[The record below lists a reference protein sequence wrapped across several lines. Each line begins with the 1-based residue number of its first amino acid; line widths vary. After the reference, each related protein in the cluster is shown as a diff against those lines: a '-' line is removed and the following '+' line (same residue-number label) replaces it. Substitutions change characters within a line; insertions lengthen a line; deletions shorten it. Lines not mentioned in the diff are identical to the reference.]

1 MRTRTIGSLEV
12 SVVGVG
18 CNNFGARMDDG
29 AVTAVVDA
37 AIEHGV
43 NFFDTADIYGGGG
56 RSEEL
61 LGSALAGRR
70 DEVVIATKFGGD
82 MGEGKKA
89 SADYVMQAVEAS
101 LSRLGTDRIDLY
113 QLHFPDASTPITE
126 TLGALDELVTAGKV
140 REIGCSNF
148 TIAMLDDA
156 WSAAQEDAAS
166 FVSVQNQM
174 SVLERTDEAG
184 VLLECERLGISYL
197 PYFPLA
203 HGLLTGKYRRG
214 EAPPEG
220 TRIGGN
226 AARSAELLTDEMFDR
241 LEALTAFA
249 AERDHS
255 LLDVAFAWL
264 LAHRPVASVIA
275 GATKPEQIAANA
287 AAGDWD
293 LSEDDLAEIARIA

>member
-1 MRTRTIGSLEV
+1 MIPKQDKHAPAARKAAAARRRRSIISTAKAPQ
-12 SVVGVG
+12 SV
-18 CNNFGARMDDG
+18 
-29 AVTAVVDA
+29 AVTMNPLPSATIA
-37 AIEHGV
+37 G
-43 NFFDTADIYGGGG
+43 
-56 RSEEL
+56 SEECDE
-61 LGSALAGRR
+61 GSISSDSRLAEMNSGFDNSIVSRR
-70 DEVVIATKFGGD
+70 AI
-82 MGEGKKA
+82 EGKKA
-89 SADYVMQAVEAS
+89 SAEYVMRAVEAS

-156 WSAAQEDAAS
+156 WSAPQEGAAS

-214 EAPPEG
+214 EPPPEG

-255 LLDVAFAWL
+255 LLDLAFAWL

-275 GATKPEQIAANA
+275 GATKPEQVAANA

-293 LSEDDLAEIARIA
+293 LSEDDLAEIERIA